1 MKSIETWKMN
11 NPYTSIWE
19 KLDILNWRTSLNN
32 LYPNTFHAQ
41 HIQIHNSLVW
51 IDRKCQSLSISLT
64 ISHSFRTQLFHHSRG
79 AVVKFHKKF
88 QAWLISLIFISLLFS
103 CFYTISSLSPFLCTL
118 SFHTS
123 FPLIISRDLFCI
135 CSFSRFI
142 WNLPNFSGCEGK
154 IELECVATTKF
165 SKCKEMQTTRR
176 SRKPTGGMNY
186 LFWNKDKR
194 KNRILAKL
202 LTSKPYIVGVRVL
215 DEATAILQDDKAY
228 ISH

>member
-142 WNLPNFSGCEGK
+142 WNFTQFQWMWRQDRVGMRCHYEV
-154 IELECVATTKF
+154 LEVQRDA
-165 SKCKEMQTTRR
+165 
-176 SRKPTGGMNY
+176 
-186 LFWNKDKR
+186 D
-194 KNRILAKL
+194 
-202 LTSKPYIVGVRVL
+202 
-215 DEATAILQDDKAY
+215 DETIKKAY
-228 ISH
+228 RWDELPFLK